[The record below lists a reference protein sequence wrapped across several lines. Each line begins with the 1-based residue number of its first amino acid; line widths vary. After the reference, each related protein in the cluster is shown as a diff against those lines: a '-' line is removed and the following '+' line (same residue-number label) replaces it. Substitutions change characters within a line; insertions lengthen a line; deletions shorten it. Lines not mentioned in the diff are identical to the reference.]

1 MTCWVPLA
9 CRQCNAVNTGDTP
22 VAPANYEI
30 TRFNG
35 THSNGDSAMTTD
47 TIAPLGRHSDEYW
60 AQTRQPLLCLVFLF
74 PLLAA
79 YEVGVLMA
87 GGDDVNAIRNGADFW
102 MRDGLRLIGLDYALL
117 LPGLVL
123 AGLLLWHIVG
133 RYPWKLPV
141 ETLVGMLAESLLFA
155 FVLVIFGQL
164 TDYLFRHAEA
174 AVSMSVPGQADI
186 LRAITFLGAGV
197 YEEFMFRLCLLPVC
211 YGLFRLLQLQ
221 PKWSA
226 GLSILVT
233 SLVFSLAH
241 YVGPSADT
249 LVLFTFTFRAL
260 AGAFFAA
267 LFVVRGFGITV
278 GCHAAYDLLVGILLR
293 NG

>member
-1 MTCWVPLA
+1 
-9 CRQCNAVNTGDTP
+9 
-22 VAPANYEI
+22 
-30 TRFNG
+30 
-35 THSNGDSAMTTD
+35 MTTD
-47 TIAPLGRHSDEYW
+47 TLSPLGRHSEEYW
-60 AQTRQPLLCLVFLF
+60 NQTRQPLLSMVFLF

-79 YEVGVLMA
+79 YEIGVLMV
-87 GGDDVNAIRNGADFW
+87 GDDDANAIRNGADFW
-102 MRDGLRLIGLDYALL
+102 MRDWLRLIGLDYALL

-123 AGLLLWHIVG
+123 AGLLAWHIVG
-133 RYPWKLPV
+133 RYPWRLPI
-141 ETLVGMLAESLLFA
+141 ETLAGMLAESLIFA

-164 TDYLFRHAEA
+164 TDYL
-174 AVSMSVPGQADI
+174 
-186 LRAITFLGAGV
+186 FLGAGV
-197 YEEFMFRLCLLPVC
+197 YEEFMFRLCLLPIC
-211 YGLFRLLQLQ
+211 FGLFRLLRLE

-226 GLSILVT
+226 GLSILAT

>member
-1 MTCWVPLA
+1 
-9 CRQCNAVNTGDTP
+9 
-22 VAPANYEI
+22 
-30 TRFNG
+30 
-35 THSNGDSAMTTD
+35 MTTD
-47 TIAPLGRHSDEYW
+47 TLSPLGRHSEEYW
-60 AQTRQPLLCLVFLF
+60 NQTRQPLLCMVFLF

-79 YEVGVLMA
+79 YEIGVLMV
-87 GGDDVNAIRNGADFW
+87 GGDDANAIRNGADFW
-102 MRDGLRLIGLDYALL
+102 MRDWLRIIGLDYALL

-123 AGLLLWHIVG
+123 AGLLVWHIVG
-133 RYPWKLPV
+133 RYPWRLPI
-141 ETLVGMLAESLLFA
+141 ETLAGMLAESLIFA

-174 AVSMSVPGQADI
+174 AASLSVPAQTDV

-197 YEEFMFRLCLLPVC
+197 YEEFMFRLCLLPIC
-211 YGLFRLLQLQ
+211 YGLFRLLRLE

-226 GLSILVT
+226 GLSILAT